1 MMHHHHHQHHYI
13 IINFTSSASSSF
25 SSSANSTCDWNNP
38 QLNIFEMLFIFCFF
52 FINYFLVLLSVFLGL
67 ITFSFSYSF
76 TISFSVSPHLILQF
90 NLQHKNK
97 KYYEIDLRSICC
109 CCCCCSRGRIRGGA
123 TQGGGGCVWG
133 QGKLLRAATTNAR
146 WTAAHPLAAAASWRP
161 IRALLG
167 ALVNTLAPTPTP
179 THSHTHTGADT
190 HTVVTGRAG
199 IFVLII
205 SSKNH
210 FAISNC
216 RSRQKKYN
224 KNKKTQL

>member
-1 MMHHHHHQHHYI
+1 MI
-13 IINFTSSASSSF
+13 GLILSWTFLKCF
-25 SSSANSTCDWNNP
+25 SYFAFF
-38 QLNIFEMLFIFCFF
+38 LFFIFWFCFRF
-52 FINYFLVLLSVFLGL
+52 FLVSSHFLSLSL
-67 ITFSFSYSF
+67 F
-76 TISFSVSPHLILQF
+76 TISFSVSPHLFLQF

-123 TQGGGGCVWG
+123 TQGGGAMWG

-146 WTAAHPLAAAASWRP
+146 WTAAHPLAATTASWRP